1 MEHGKLLILL
11 VNHNK
16 WYERFRYCSTAILSD
31 RNAPWKRGRKLP
43 EWTKEHAYTGTVN
56 FGDNI
61 RFDAEI

>member
-1 MEHGKLLILL
+1 MRG
-11 VNHNK
+11 
-16 WYERFRYCSTAILSD
+16 SD
-31 RNAPWKRGRKLP
+31 TVVLPYYQTETAPWKRERKLP